1 MESEWK
7 EAVRR
12 FVLNNL
18 GQLEQEEFDAWL
30 DGDLELAPLLATFL
44 KTQKQQRDA
53 ILRELYQIS
62 PAEVCDMFRA
72 EHPELVFGD
81 SQKIILRIGKELEGM
96 KEVLRSV

>member
-1 MESEWK
+1 LESEWK
-7 EAVRR
+7 KAVHR

-18 GQLEQEEFDAWL
+18 GQMEQEEFDAWL
-30 DGDLELAPLLATFL
+30 DGDLELAPLLAPFL
-44 KTQKQQRDA
+44 RTQKQHRDA

-62 PAEVCDMFRA
+62 PSEIYDRFRA

-81 SQKIILRIGKELEGM
+81 SQKVIVRIGKELEGM